1 MDNLKIK
8 KMEENSSKD
17 IRRKLEDM
25 NKRKEEWN
33 MERDKMEK
41 RIRDLKENRKKG
53 INKGERGKNSN
64 SKIKSYRRKRRKRR
78 GRGEKEKRYNKWH
91 QRKRRDSKIWD
102 RRCLRK

>member
-8 KMEENSSKD
+8 KMEENSLKD

-53 INKGERGKNSN
+53 IK
-64 SKIKSYRRKRRKRR
+64 
-78 GRGEKEKRYNKWH
+78 EKEEIIQIPK
-91 QRKRRDSKIWD
+91 
-102 RRCLRK
+102 

>member
-1 MDNLKIK
+1 M
-8 KMEENSSKD
+8 KD

-64 SKIKSYRRKRRKRR
+64 SKIKSYRRKRGKRR
-78 GRGEKEKRYNKWH
+78 GRKRNITINGIKEKGGVLKYGIG
-91 QRKRRDSKIWD
+91 SA
-102 RRCLRK
+102 

>member
-1 MDNLKIK
+1 
-8 KMEENSSKD
+8 MEENSLKD

-33 MERDKMEK
+33 MERDKVEK

-64 SKIKSYRRKRRKRR
+64 SKIKSYRRKRGKKRGEG
-78 GRGEKEKRYNKWH
+78 GRGERKRNVTINGIKEKGGVLKYG
-91 QRKRRDSKIWD
+91 IGGA
-102 RRCLRK
+102 

>member
-1 MDNLKIK
+1 
-8 KMEENSSKD
+8 MEENSLKD

-33 MERDKMEK
+33 MERDKIEK

-64 SKIKSYRRKRRKRR
+64 SKIKSYRRKRGKRR
-78 GRGEKEKRYNKWH
+78 GRGEKEKRYNK
-91 QRKRRDSKIWD
+91 
-102 RRCLRK
+102 

>member
-8 KMEENSSKD
+8 KMEENSLKD

-64 SKIKSYRRKRRKRR
+64 SKIKSYKRKRGKRR
-78 GRGEKEKRYNKWH
+78 GRGGE
-91 QRKRRDSKIWD
+91 RKT
-102 RRCLRK
+102 LQ

>member
-8 KMEENSSKD
+8 KMEENSLKD
-17 IRRKLEDM
+17 IRRKLEDK

-33 MERDKMEK
+33 MDRDKMEK

-53 INKGERGKNSN
+53 INKRERGKNSN

-91 QRKRRDSKIWD
+91 QRKRRGSKVWD

>member
-8 KMEENSSKD
+8 KMEENSLKD

-64 SKIKSYRRKRRKRR
+64 SKIKSYKRKRGKRR
-78 GRGEKEKRYNKWH
+78 GRGGRKRNVTINGIKEKGGVLKYE
-91 QRKRRDSKIWD
+91 IGGA
-102 RRCLRK
+102 

>member
-8 KMEENSSKD
+8 IMEENSLKD

-41 RIRDLKENRKKG
+41 RIRDLKENKKKG
-53 INKGERGKNSN
+53 INKGERRNNSH

-91 QRKRRDSKIWD
+91 QRKGRGSKVCD